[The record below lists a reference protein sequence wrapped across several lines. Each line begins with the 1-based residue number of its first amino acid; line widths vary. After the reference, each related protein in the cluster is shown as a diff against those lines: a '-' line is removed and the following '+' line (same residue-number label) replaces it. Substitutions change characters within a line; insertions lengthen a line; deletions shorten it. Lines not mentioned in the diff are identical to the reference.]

1 MCWVAAP
8 TTSNCANLACNP
20 QNVSILTSKVR
31 DCGRHMHLQ
40 SIELLG
46 FKSFADK
53 TIFNF
58 HQGITA
64 IVGPNGCGKS
74 NVLDA
79 VRWALGEQS
88 AKSLRGDEMADVIF
102 NGSDTR
108 KPVGFAEVSLS
119 FTDCAKELAVDWHDV
134 RVTRRVYRDGNS
146 EYFLNKTVCRLRD
159 IQNLFADTGVA
170 RSAYSMMEQGK
181 IDMVL
186 SSRPEDRRAVF
197 EEAAGITKYKTQKR
211 EALRK
216 LEATEANL
224 LRIGDVIKEVKRQI
238 GSLQRQAGKARRYQ
252 AVHADL
258 RVLETHHSRRQLDS
272 LQTELARCHAE
283 IARLG
288 ESEQAIRSKIDSN
301 ENQIAEQRRALEKID
316 TQIADGRSELQ
327 RLQSQI
333 STHHNRIQF
342 NQQRAEELTELIER
356 SRKDVAAAEVKR
368 AQQDKE
374 LEDANTLIEKTSQ
387 LLQAKEAELAKL
399 TDLISKLRSERDM
412 YDSKLEA
419 LRSSGSKGE
428 ERVAEL
434 EDEISGLAIR
444 RDATEETRRDL
455 DGTISKARVA
465 RDKIQ
470 KELATARAAAEAR
483 QKNLELLKTKSQA
496 SEKTLHEQQQRLAK
510 TEKNLTEIERSL
522 AEKESRLEIL
532 RQLNEEGEGLAQG
545 SQSVLKGLDNPS
557 RIQPALAGALV
568 SNLDVDS
575 EFIAAIEAALG
586 RNLQAIVL
594 KDAQLAPEII
604 ATLKGKKI
612 GQAALV
618 LPGLSNSSPATLAAL
633 PNEAIAWARKKV
645 KAPESLAPLVG
656 RLLHNVAI
664 FRDLDA
670 ALSFRKHGSDLA
682 VATLAGEFI
691 SAEGIIFGG
700 SRDASADSLLERKA
714 RMSVLSA
721 ECGEIRSRRD
731 ELVRQR
737 DDANAILEKAAG
749 DFEEARRQY
758 ESAEREQAT
767 CNNRIFFLERESQE
781 SEQKIDQLRSEQ
793 TVLAQQIQTADER
806 IAKLE
811 EELNSERSALEA
823 QQNQQLE
830 FQGAH
835 EKAAKSEGEATEQ
848 LNELRL
854 ALATERARYENLVAQ
869 RQPMTAREAELA
881 ETIAARQTEIANFE
895 KRLATQSEESKSA
908 EAAIEKGKGESAK
921 LEATVAALT
930 DQRAEHSRAMNEME
944 SDLRASRNSLSELHD
959 LRSKQQVRESQL
971 QMQSD
976 NLVEHISR
984 SYQLN
989 LREFAPDQAAFE
1001 KTLRLQLKRREGG
1014 SSVPSLD
1021 ANNDGG
1027 DPATPDSHELTPP
1040 AAEKVIADLTRQLDN
1055 MGPVNLDAVHE
1066 YDELDERYKFL
1077 EGQNSDLTNSRREL
1091 LDVIAQINSTT
1102 RKLFAETFAQV
1113 RLSFREMFAE
1123 LFGGGRADL
1132 SLLDESDPLN
1142 CGIEITAK
1150 PPGKQLQSVSLLSG
1164 GERAMTAVALLF
1176 AIYMVRPSPF
1186 CILDEVDA
1194 PLDEGNINRFIRVL
1208 ERFVKQSQFIIMTHN
1223 KRTIARA
1230 DVLYGVT
1237 MEERGVSKLVG
1248 MKLTAPQQI
1257 SPEITS
1263 NGDQQQPT
1271 QRRLALA
1278 TR

>member
-1 MCWVAAP
+1 
-8 TTSNCANLACNP
+8 
-20 QNVSILTSKVR
+20 
-31 DCGRHMHLQ
+31 MHLQ

-79 VRWALGEQS
+79 VRWVLGEQS

-108 KPVGFAEVSLS
+108 KPVGFAEVSLT

-146 EYFLNKTVCRLRD
+146 EYFLNKTSCRLRD
-159 IQNLFADTGVA
+159 IQNLFADTGIA
-170 RSAYSMMEQGK
+170 RAAYSMMEQGK

-252 AVHADL
+252 ALHADL
-258 RVLETHHSRRQLDS
+258 RVLDTEHSRKQLDS
-272 LQTELARCHAE
+272 LEGELARCHAE

-288 ESEQAIRSKIDSN
+288 ESEQAIRAKIDTS
-301 ENQIAEQRRALEKID
+301 ENQMTGQRRALEDID
-316 TQIADGRSELQ
+316 ARIAEGRSELQ

-333 STHHNRIQF
+333 DTYHNRIQF
-342 NQQRAEELTELIER
+342 NRQRAEELTELIER
-356 SRKDVAAAEVKR
+356 SRKDVAAAEAKR
-368 AQQDKE
+368 VQQSKE
-374 LEDANTLIEKTSQ
+374 LEEANALVEKTSR
-387 LLQAKEAELAKL
+387 LLQAKEGELEEL
-399 TDLISKLRSERDM
+399 TNLISKLRSERNA
-412 YDSKLEA
+412 YESKLEA
-419 LRSSGSKGE
+419 LQSSGSKNE
-428 ERVAEL
+428 ERIAQL
-434 EDEISGLAIR
+434 EDDLSGLVIR
-444 RDATEETRRDL
+444 RDATEEARRGL
-455 DGTISKARVA
+455 DATMSEARA
-465 RDKIQ
+465 TRDKVQ
-470 KELATARAAAEAR
+470 KALGTARAAAKTG
-483 QKNLELLKTKSQA
+483 QKKLELLKTKSQA
-496 SEKTLHEQQQRLAK
+496 GEETLREQQQGLTN
-510 TEKNLTEIERSL
+510 TEKSLADCERSL

-532 RQLNEEGEGLAQG
+532 HQLNEEGEGLAQG
-545 SQSVLKGLDNPS
+545 SQSVLKGLDNPA

-568 SNLDVDS
+568 SNLDVDP
-575 EFIAAIEAALG
+575 EFIAAVEAALG

-594 KDAQLAPEII
+594 KDTQLAAEII
-604 ATLKGKKI
+604 ATLKKKKI

-618 LPGLSNSSPATLAAL
+618 LPGFSNSSPQTPGRLPPGAL
-633 PNEAIAWARKKV
+633 AWAHEKV
-645 KAPESLAPLVG
+645 KAPDSLAPLVA

-670 ALSFRKHGSDLA
+670 ALSFKKHGKDIA

-691 SAEGIIFGG
+691 SAEGIVFGG
-700 SRDASADSLLERKA
+700 SRDAAADSLLERKA
-714 RMSVLSA
+714 RMSGLSA
-721 ECGEIRSRRD
+721 ECAEICRRRD
-731 ELVRQR
+731 ALLQKR
-737 DDANAILEKAAG
+737 DDANAKLEKARSE
-749 DFEEARRQY
+749 FEQTRRQY
-758 ESAEREQAT
+758 ESADREQAT
-767 CNNRIFFLERESQE
+767 CDNRILFMERELQE
-781 SEQKIDQLRSEQ
+781 SGEKIDQLRSEQ

-806 IAKLE
+806 IARLE
-811 EELNSERSALEA
+811 EELDSERAALEA
-823 QQNQQLE
+823 QKNQQLE
-830 FQGAH
+830 LQGAR
-835 EKAAKSEGEATEQ
+835 EAAAKREDEATEQ

-854 ALATERARYENLVAQ
+854 ALATERQRCENLIAQ
-869 RQPMTAREAELA
+869 RQPMAARETELVEA
-881 ETIAARQTEIANFE
+881 IAARQAEIANFE
-895 KRLATQSEESKSA
+895 KRLAAQSQESKSA
-908 EAAIEKGKGESAK
+908 EAAIEKQKAECTK
-921 LEATVAALT
+921 LEATVATLA

-944 SDLRASRNSLSELHD
+944 SDLRASRNSLNEQHD

-984 SYQLN
+984 RYQLN
-989 LREFAPDQAAFE
+989 LREFTPDQVAFE
-1001 KTLRLQLKRREGG
+1001 KTLRAQLKRSEKSEGG
-1014 SSVPSLD
+1014 
-1021 ANNDGG
+1021 A
-1027 DPATPDSHELTPP
+1027 PATPDSV
-1040 AAEKVIADLTRQLDN
+1040 AAPEVEKVIAELTRQLDN

-1066 YDELDERYKFL
+1066 YDELDGRYKFL
-1077 EGQNSDLTNSRREL
+1077 EGQNNDLTNSRREL

-1113 RLSFREMFAE
+1113 RMNFREMFAE

-1132 SLLDESDPLN
+1132 SLVDESDPLN
-1142 CGIEITAK
+1142 CGIEISAK

-1208 ERFVKQSQFIIMTHN
+1208 ERFVKQSQFVIMTHN
-1223 KRTIARA
+1223 KRTIAKA

-1248 MKLTAPQQI
+1248 MKLTAPQQV
-1257 SPEITS
+1257 SAGVVS
-1263 NGDQQQPT
+1263 NGGQQKPG

>member
-1 MCWVAAP
+1 
-8 TTSNCANLACNP
+8 
-20 QNVSILTSKVR
+20 
-31 DCGRHMHLQ
+31 MHLQ

-64 IVGPNGCGKS
+64 IIGPNGCGKS

-108 KPVGFAEVSLS
+108 KPVGFAEVSLT
-119 FTDCAKELAVDWHDV
+119 FTDCTKELAVDWHDV

-146 EYFLNKTVCRLRD
+146 EYFLNKTACRLRD
-159 IQNLFADTGVA
+159 IQSLFADTGIA
-170 RSAYSMMEQGK
+170 RAAYSMMEQGK

-252 AVHADL
+252 ALHADL
-258 RVLETHHSRRQLDS
+258 RVLDTEYSHKQLDS
-272 LQTELARCHAE
+272 LEADLARCHAE

-288 ESEQAIRSKIDSN
+288 ESERAIRAKIDTS
-301 ENQIAEQRRALEKID
+301 ENQMAQQRRALEEID
-316 TQIADGRSELQ
+316 ANITDGRSELQ

-333 STHHNRIQF
+333 GTHHNQIQF
-342 NQQRAEELTELIER
+342 NRQRAEELTELMER
-356 SRKDVAAAEVKR
+356 SRKDVAAAEAKR
-368 AQQDKE
+368 VQQDKE
-374 LEDANTLIEKTSQ
+374 LEEANSLVEKTNQ
-387 LLQAKEAELAKL
+387 LLQAKERELEKL
-399 TDLISKLRSERDM
+399 TNLISKLRSERNAC
-412 YDSKLEA
+412 DSKLEA
-419 LRSSGSKGE
+419 VRSSGSKNE
-428 ERVAEL
+428 ERIAEL
-434 EDEISGLAIR
+434 EGELSGLAIR
-444 RDATEETRRDL
+444 RDATEETRRGL
-455 DGTISKARVA
+455 DATISEARVT
-465 RDKIQ
+465 RDKVQ
-470 KELATARAAAEAR
+470 KALATARAAAER
-483 QKNLELLKTKSQA
+483 GQKNLQLLKTKSHGNDEA
-496 SEKTLHEQQQRLAK
+496 LSEQQQRLAN
-510 TEKNLTEIERSL
+510 TEKSLTELQRSL

-532 RQLNEEGEGLAQG
+532 HQLNEEGEGLAQG
-545 SQSVLKGLDNPS
+545 SQSVLKGLDDPS

-568 SNLDVDS
+568 SNLDVDQ
-575 EFIAAIEAALG
+575 EFIAAVEAALG

-604 ATLKGKKI
+604 ATLKEKRI
-612 GQAALV
+612 GQTALV
-618 LPGLSNSSPATLAAL
+618 LPVLSNSSPKTPAAL
-633 PNEAIAWARKKV
+633 PKEAVAWAREKV
-645 KAPESLAPLVG
+645 KTPDSLAPLVA

-664 FRDLDA
+664 FRNLDA
-670 ALSFRKHGSDLA
+670 ALSFKKHGKDFA
-682 VATLAGEFI
+682 AATLAGEFI
-691 SAEGIIFGG
+691 SAEGIVFGG
-700 SRDASADSLLERKA
+700 SRDAAVDSLLERKA
-714 RMSVLSA
+714 RMSLLSA
-721 ECGEIRSRRD
+721 EYAEVRSRRD
-731 ELVRQR
+731 ALLRER
-737 DDANAILEKAAG
+737 DEANAILEKARS
-749 DFEEARRQY
+749 DVEKTRRQY
-758 ESAEREQAT
+758 EAADREQST
-767 CNNRIFFLERESQE
+767 SDNRILFLERELTE
-781 SEQKIDQLRSEQ
+781 SEQKIDHLRSEQ
-793 TVLAQQIQTADER
+793 TVLAQQIQTAAKR

-811 EELNSERSALEA
+811 EELDSEHAALEA
-823 QQNQQLE
+823 QQNEQLE
-830 FQGAH
+830 LQGTR
-835 EKAAKSEGEATEQ
+835 ENAAKREDEATER

-854 ALATERARYENLVAQ
+854 ALATERPRYENLIAQ
-869 RQPMTAREAELA
+869 RQPMAAREVELA
-881 ETIAARQTEIANFE
+881 ETIGARQAEIANFE
-895 KRLATQSEESKSA
+895 KRLAAQSQESKSA
-908 EAAIEKGKGESAK
+908 EAAIEKQNAECAE
-921 LEATVAALT
+921 LEASVTALT
-930 DQRAEHSRAMNEME
+930 DQRVEHSRAMNEME
-944 SDLRASRNSLSELHD
+944 SDLRATRNSLNELHD

-984 SYQLN
+984 RYQLN
-989 LREFAPDQAAFE
+989 LREFAPDQVTFE
-1001 KTLRLQLKRREGG
+1001 KTLRAQLKRNEKLEGE
-1014 SSVPSLD
+1014 V
-1021 ANNDGG
+1021 
-1027 DPATPDSHELTPP
+1027 PATSDSQELGPSEV
-1040 AAEKVIADLTRQLDN
+1040 ARVIADLTRQLDN

-1077 EGQNSDLTNSRREL
+1077 EGQNNDLTNSRREL

-1102 RKLFAETFAQV
+1102 KKLFAETFAQV
-1113 RLSFREMFAE
+1113 RINFREMFAE

-1132 SLLDESDPLN
+1132 ALLDESDPLN
-1142 CGIEITAK
+1142 CGIEISAK

-1194 PLDEGNINRFIRVL
+1194 PLDEGNINRFIGVL

-1223 KRTIARA
+1223 KRTIAKA

-1248 MKLTAPQQI
+1248 MKLTAPQQG
-1257 SPEITS
+1257 SAGVAS
-1263 NGDQQQPT
+1263 NGDQQEHR